1 MRIEARYEE
10 LRPLLFSI
18 AYRMISSVSEA
29 EDIVQEAF
37 LRIHRAEAEGTR
49 IESPKAYLSAVTT
62 RLSIDHLK
70 SARVRREQYVGQW
83 LPEPLITDDSA
94 PDAAAHAETA
104 DSLSLAFLVLLESL
118 TPVERAVFLL
128 REVFDYGYDE
138 IARIVD
144 RTEDNCRQLYVRA
157 RRHVDEGRPRFEA
170 SRKQRDELVE
180 RFFAAAERGDLAAL
194 EEMLAADVVVY
205 GDGGGKAPSW
215 PKPIVGR
222 GRVAKLIAGTLTQA
236 KEVGVRFRAAH
247 INGQP
252 GVMFVD
258 DEDRIGA
265 VMSVDVADGLVQTIR
280 GVTNPTSSRI
290 SARCSTRARFCART
304 AASGEEPWAHRP
316 VRSRGPPG
324 RAPAAE
330 QQRRADASLFP
341 SSRSVSACRIIG
353 STDAQTLR
361 PRRRDRAS
369 AGACDCSARGARPL
383 RRGGCE
389 DR

>member
-1 MRIEARYEE
+1 MRTEVPYED

-18 AYRMISSVSEA
+18 AYRMVSSVSEA

-83 LPEPLITDDSA
+83 LPEPLLTDDSA
-94 PDAAAHAETA
+94 TDAAAHAETA
-104 DSLSLAFLVLLESL
+104 DSLSMAFLVLLESL

-138 IARIVD
+138 IARIVG
-144 RTEDNCRQLYVRA
+144 RTEGNCRQLYVRA

-170 SRKQRDELVE
+170 SLRQRDELVE

-215 PKPIVGR
+215 PKPIYGR
-222 GRVAKLIAGTLTQA
+222 ERVAKLIAGTLQQA
-236 KEVGVRFRAAH
+236 REFGVTLRAVH

-252 GVMFVD
+252 GVMFLD

-280 GVTNPTSSRI
+280 GVTNPDKLEHLGPVSD
-290 SARCSTRARFCART
+290 AR
-304 AASGEEPWAHRP
+304 E
-316 VRSRGPPG
+316 V
-324 RAPAAE
+324 
-330 QQRRADASLFP
+330 
-341 SSRSVSACRIIG
+341 
-353 STDAQTLR
+353 
-361 PRRRDRAS
+361 
-369 AGACDCSARGARPL
+369 L
-383 RRGGCE
+383 RRH
-389 DR
+389 RST